1 MKYTQRSFNSAPSS
15 QAYRDN
21 YDRIFRSKKAPC
33 SVHPHATG
41 GEIKCIGLS
50 LRYEGQPEEERY
62 SEWARV
68 REICT
73 CGRDKGDEPKF
84 RAVEG

>member
-1 MKYTQRSFNSAPSS
+1 MKYTQKSFSSAPSS

-21 YDRIFRSKKAPC
+21 FDRIFRGKKEPC

-41 GEIKCIGLS
+41 GEIKTIGLFP
-50 LRYEGQPEEERY
+50 RYEGQSAEERY

-68 REICT
+68 RETCT

-84 RAVEG
+84 RAVE